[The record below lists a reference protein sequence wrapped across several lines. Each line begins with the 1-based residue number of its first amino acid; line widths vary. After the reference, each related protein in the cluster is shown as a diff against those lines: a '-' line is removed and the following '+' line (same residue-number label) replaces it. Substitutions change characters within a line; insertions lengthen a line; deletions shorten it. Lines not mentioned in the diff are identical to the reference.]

1 MSKDNDNQIYSF
13 SAKEPSDKFTVDLLK
28 SKCKKDGLN
37 FSQILIKLIRSYNN
51 EQRRT
56 KN

>member
-28 SKCKKDGLN
+28 IKCKKEGLN
-37 FSQILIKLIRSYNN
+37 FSQILIKLIRSYND